1 MPTGS
6 HTEPGTD
13 YGWGWLDTTDPIP
26 LTHRHEANPDNAFDT
41 ATAEPP
47 SLTTPPEPE
56 PETVARWAHR
66 MPVRAR
72 IALTASLIVSVI
84 LIGGGVFTL
93 HGGTTTAPELPSV
106 TAAPPLTLTSETPST
121 APASPEACRGLTGDL
136 VTDRDGDAATVTGVI
151 AAFEYAYY
159 TARDAAAAL
168 RLTGPEAG
176 LDPHMLA
183 GGIASI
189 PAGARHCVAITPVA
203 DTAAEVHLVEVH
215 PGGQRR
221 DYLQVINVRRDG
233 DRLLI
238 TNIQKR
244 G

>member
-13 YGWGWLDTTDPIP
+13 HGWGWLDTTDPIP
-26 LTHRHEANPDNAFDT
+26 LAHRHEANPDNPLDT

-47 SLTTPPEPE
+47 SPASPPG
-56 PETVARWAHR
+56 PETVAGLAHR
-66 MPVRAR
+66 IPAWAR
-72 IALTASLIVSVI
+72 MALAASLIGSVI
-84 LIGGGVFTL
+84 LIGGGVLTL
-93 HGGTTTAPELPSV
+93 RGGTTATPELPTVS
-106 TAAPPLTLTSETPST
+106 AAPPPTLTSATPST
-121 APASPEACRGLTGDL
+121 APAHPEACRGLTGDL
-136 VTDRDGDAATVTGVI
+136 VTDSDGDAATVTGVI
-151 AAFEYAYY
+151 AAFEHAYY
-159 TARDAAAAL
+159 TTRDAAAAL

-189 PAGARHCVAITPVA
+189 PVGTRHCVAITPVA

-233 DRLLI
+233 GRMLI